1 MAKLRKNKTKDG
13 YIYWI
18 DFYYQGTRHVLSTKT
33 SEART
38 AKKIL
43 KDIEG
48 KIARG
53 NFNLEEYEKK
63 QVLLPDFIKEYFR
76 FAQTYKSPS
85 TMDLER
91 NILSSFSK
99 FSNDVNLR
107 SIDGQVLDIWKAE
120 RLKNVRPATFNLELR
135 TLKAIFNV
143 AKRWGYLDTNPTDQ
157 ISKLKVDEQ
166 RLCMTDSELQL
177 LFSALAEEQRT
188 ASKDSHRKHL
198 SLLMKYYEFLLNT
211 GLRRDEGLKLQK
223 KNINYDQNIIFIEK
237 TKDKETR
244 VVPLTD
250 RARDIIDSLDDSLFS
265 RLTCSYVSHMFAR
278 ICKKAGL
285 TGFKLHS
292 LRHTFATRLIDLGV
306 DVLTVSK
313 ILGHS
318 DIRTTMIYAKVR
330 LEAMRNAIKLL
341 EEGKVPVRF
350 WLDGHGK
357 GSIISGFISFQLYN
371 LVVMAQFRYIIRKV
385 ADCACSSIG

>member
-1 MAKLRKNKTKDG
+1 MAKLRKSKTKDG
-13 YIYWI
+13 YVYWI
-18 DFYYQGTRHVLSTKT
+18 DFYYQGTRHVRSTKT

-63 QVLLPDFIKEYFR
+63 QIYLSDFIKEYFK
-76 FAQTYKSPS
+76 FAQTYKSSS
-85 TMDLER
+85 TTDLEK
-91 NILSSFSK
+91 NVFTTFSK
-99 FSNDVNLR
+99 FPNDINLR
-107 SIDGQVLDIWKAE
+107 SIDGQVLDTWKSE
-120 RLKNVRPATFNLELR
+120 RLRNLSPATFNLELR

-143 AKRWGYLDTNPTDQ
+143 AKRWGYLEVNPFNQ
-157 ISKLKVDEQ
+157 ISKLKVEER
-166 RLCMTDSELQL
+166 RLFMTDNELQL
-177 LFSALAEEQRT
+177 FFSTLADEQRT
-188 ASKDSHRKHL
+188 ASKDSHRKNLLL
-198 SLLMKYYEFLLNT
+198 SMQYYEFLLST

-244 VVPLTD
+244 LIPLTD
-250 RARDIIDSLDDSLFS
+250 RARDIIDSLDETLFS
-265 RLTCSYVSHMFAR
+265 KLSASYVTHMFAK
-278 ICKKAGL
+278 ICKKANL

-306 DVLTVSK
+306 DVLIVSK

-330 LEAMRNAIKLL
+330 LEAMRNAVKLL

-350 WLDGHGK
+350 WLDGTGK
-357 GSIISGFISFQLYN
+357 G
-371 LVVMAQFRYIIRKV
+371 
-385 ADCACSSIG
+385 

>member
-1 MAKLRKNKTKDG
+1 MATLRKNKIKDG

-38 AKKIL
+38 ARKIL

-63 QVLLPDFIKEYFR
+63 QVFLSDFVKEYFR

-85 TMDLER
+85 TIDLEK
-91 NILSSFSK
+91 NILSNFSK
-99 FSNDVNLR
+99 VSNDTNLR
-107 SIDGQVLDIWKAE
+107 SIDGRVLDTWKAE
-120 RLKNVRPATFNLELR
+120 TLKNVRPATFNLELR

-143 AKRWGYLDTNPTDQ
+143 AKRWGYLDINPTDQ
-157 ISKLKVDEQ
+157 ISKLKVEEQ

-177 LFSALAEEQRT
+177 FFSTLAEEQRN
-188 ASKDSHRKHL
+188 ALKESQKENL
-198 SLLMKYYEFLLNT
+198 ALLVQYYKFLLNT
-211 GLRRDEGLKLQK
+211 GLRRDEGLKLNK
-223 KNINYDQNIIFIEK
+223 KNVNYDQNVIFIEK

-244 VVPLTD
+244 VVPLNDQT
-250 RARDIIDSLDDSLFS
+250 RSIVDSLDENLFS
-265 RLTCSYVSHMFAR
+265 RLSDSYVTHMFGR
-278 ICKKAGL
+278 ICKKAKL
-285 TGFKLHS
+285 SGFKLHS
-292 LRHTFATRLIDLGV
+292 LRHTFATRLIDHGV

-330 LEAMRNAIKLL
+330 VETMKNAVKLL

-350 WLDGHGK
+350 WLDGGA
-357 GSIISGFISFQLYN
+357 N
-371 LVVMAQFRYIIRKV
+371 E
-385 ADCACSSIG
+385 